1 MRIKSKKND
10 VHYVQKYMT
19 LQVVEKDSEKKKND
33 I

>member
-10 VHYVQKYMT
+10 VHCAQKYMT